1 MSNSNGAASAYE
13 TELNEWIRD
22 EKAAIE
28 LIHVL
33 GELWFDKSIELVIF
47 RNQLVDRSA
56 SEILQLHN
64 YALNMVGKP
73 ITIQDTLLLA
83 NEIIQTEIAPA
94 RIDVGRLATEW
105 INEKAGYESVKEF
118 ISDKLNAFLGKDKR
132 VLKPKDIVL
141 YGFGRIGRIAARE
154 LIIQAGKGEQLRLR
168 AIVTRSNSDEDISK
182 RAALLRTD
190 SVHGPFPGTII
201 EDFENKKIIS

>member
-1 MSNSNGAASAYE
+1 MSNSNEGASAYE

-73 ITIQDTLLLA
+73 ITIQDTLLLSK
-83 NEIIQTEIAPA
+83 EIIQTEIAPA
-94 RIDVGRLATEW
+94 RIDIGRLATEW
-105 INEKAGYESVKEF
+105 IKGMEIDKAEKITNKEIAEELSLPPVKIHCSVLAEEAIK
-118 ISDKLNAFLGKDKR
+118 
-132 VLKPKDIVL
+132 
-141 YGFGRIGRIAARE
+141 AA
-154 LIIQAGKGEQLRLR
+154 
-168 AIVTRSNSDEDISK
+168 
-182 RAALLRTD
+182 
-190 SVHGPFPGTII
+190 I
-201 EDFENKKIIS
+201 EDYKNKKNNEINESNNNNNNS